1 MSTYDGM
8 EKITAGMRRADGID
22 ETLTPAGILIRTI
35 LIGLLKE
42 NLTRSTRK
50 QAHKQRG
57 RGRSRRGRK
66 E

>member
-22 ETLTPAGILIRTI
+22 ETLTPAGILTRTI
-35 LIGLLKE
+35 LLMLLKE
-42 NLTRSTRK
+42 NSTSSMRK
-50 QAHKQRG
+50 LARKRRG